1 MKKLLPILL
10 IVVAALQIG
19 VVGWMIASREIV
31 RANGRPVKFTTQPA
45 DPEDPFRGRYVALR
59 FEAGR
64 YASSSSLDYRTDMP
78 LYATLTVD
86 ADGYATVTGVSHQKP
101 DSGDYFT
108 VQKWHS
114 EWRPD
119 PKDKGPTYY
128 ILTFPFD
135 RYYMN
140 ESAAPEAEQ
149 AYREANRSNRAE
161 ADKPMPR
168 DNYLV
173 VRVYKGEAV
182 AEELCIKGQPI
193 EKLLAAKK

>member
-10 IVVAALQIG
+10 IVVAALQVG

-31 RANGRPVKFTTQPA
+31 RAKGREVKFVIQPV
-45 DPEDPFRGRYVALR
+45 DPEDPFHGRYVALR

-64 YASSSSLDYRTDMP
+64 YESGTSLDYRDDSP
-78 LYATLTVD
+78 LYATLAVD
-86 ADGYATVTGVSHQKP
+86 ADGYATVTGASHQKP
-101 DSGDYFT
+101 ASGDSIL
-108 VQKWHS
+108 VR
-114 EWRPD
+114 EWRSD
-119 PKDKGPTYY
+119 WNQNQMNKGPNHY

-149 AYREANRSNRAE
+149 AYREANQINRAE
-161 ADKPMPR
+161 ADKPLPR

-182 AEELCIKGQPI
+182 AEELFIKGQPI